1 MAPAE
6 QLWIIEPRDPL
17 ICRDGRPFN
26 PTPGARART
35 LDFPFPSTTTGAVRT
50 QAGLNADGIFDTRR
64 IAEVRQL
71 AVRGPLL
78 VQLAASAASEPEIV
92 RWLAPAPADALIFE
106 PDPDKNTSQ
115 PYLRWLH
122 PQELP
127 AGALTDL
134 HMHPH
139 DGTQPAEQLLALVG
153 LAQPDPRKPA
163 RNVPRFWYWTQ
174 FEQWLAQPHDQA
186 IALDTLG
193 LSALPRAARMHVKID
208 PETLT
213 SSDGDLFQ
221 TEGLEFTQ
229 RRETQSLAHAGRLAL
244 MVATAA
250 DAQLQPRPGLSHMGG
265 EKRVVTWRK
274 ADTAL
279 PGCPEEL
286 LTQVVKTGRCRIV
299 LLTPAYFAQGFRP
312 TWLLQER
319 AGVQPTLRAVAVQ
332 RPQVV
337 SGWDFEQRKAKP
349 TRRLA
354 PAGTVLFLQ
363 LDGAKAAIEKWV
375 AQTWMQCVSD
385 DSETGDTEQFRR
397 DGFGLAVVGTW
408 PTTVNKEQQT

>member
-1 MAPAE
+1 MPPTE

-26 PTPGARART
+26 PTPGTRART

-50 QAGLNADGIFDTRR
+50 QAGLRSDGTFDSQR

-78 VQLAASAASEPEIV
+78 VQLAASEPEIV
-92 RWLAPAPADALIFE
+92 HWLVPAPADALIFE
-106 PDPDKNTSQ
+106 PDPDGNTPQ
-115 PYLRWLH
+115 PFLRWLH

-127 AGALTDL
+127 PGAMTDL
-134 HMHPH
+134 HMPPD
-139 DGTQPAEQLLALVG
+139 DGTKQAELSLAVVG
-153 LAQPDPRKPA
+153 LSQPDPRKPA
-163 RNVPRFWYWTQ
+163 RNVPRFWYWTK
-174 FEQWLAQPHDQA
+174 FKQWLEQPHDQA

-193 LSALPRAARMHVKID
+193 LNALPRASRMHVKID
-208 PETLT
+208 PQTLT

-229 RRETQSLAHAGRLAL
+229 RREAQSLAEANRLAL
-244 MVATAA
+244 VVVTAA
-250 DAQLQPRPGLSHMGG
+250 DAQLQPRTGLSHMGS

-274 ADTAL
+274 TDTAL
-279 PGCPEEL
+279 PGCPAQL
-286 LTQVVKTGRCRIV
+286 VKQVAETRRCRII

-312 TWLLQER
+312 TWLLAER

-337 SGWDFEQRKAKP
+337 SGWDFEHGQAKP

-363 LDGAKAAIEKWV
+363 LDGAEAAIAEWI

-385 DSETGDTEQFRR
+385 DSETGDAEQFRR

-408 PTTVNKEQQT
+408 PRP

>member
-1 MAPAE
+1 MAPTE

-50 QAGLNADGIFDTRR
+50 QAGLKVDGTFDTQR

-78 VQLAASAASEPEIV
+78 VQLAAGEPQIV
-92 RWLAPAPADALIFE
+92 HCLVPAPADALIFE
-106 PDPDKNTSQ
+106 PDQSGNTQQ
-115 PYLRWLH
+115 PFLRWLH

-127 AGALTDL
+127 PGALTDL
-134 HMHPH
+134 HMHPY
-139 DGTQPAEQLLALVG
+139 DGTQPAEQPLDLVG
-153 LAQPDPRKPA
+153 LSQPDPRKPA
-163 RNVPRFWYWTQ
+163 RNVPRFWYWKQ

-193 LSALPRAARMHVKID
+193 LGALPRASRMHVKID

-229 RRETQSLAHAGRLAL
+229 RRERQSLADAGRLAL
-244 MVATAA
+244 VVATAA
-250 DAQLQPRPGLSHMGG
+250 DAQLQPRPGVAHMGG
-265 EKRVVTWRK
+265 EKRVVVWRK

-279 PGCPEEL
+279 PGCPEQL
-286 LTQVVKTGRCRIV
+286 VAKVQQTKMCRVI

-319 AGVQPTLRAVAVQ
+319 VRVQPTLRAIAVQ

-337 SGWDFEQRKAKP
+337 SGWDFEHGRAKP

-363 LDGAKAAIEKWV
+363 LDGAATAIEEWI

-385 DSETGDTEQFRR
+385 DSETGDAEQFRR

-408 PTTVNKEQQT
+408 PETKEQQT